1 MHISNHTRADYN
13 VYELRDTSMSTKL
26 NIDEELLAEALR
38 LGGKKSESETVN
50 EALQEYV
57 NRRKQKVILSLF
69 GKVDFDPSYDYK
81 KARQLR

>member
-1 MHISNHTRADYN
+1 
-13 VYELRDTSMSTKL
+13 MSTDL
-26 NIDEELLAEALR
+26 HIDNDLLAEALR

-57 NRRKQKVILSLF
+57 NRRKQKEILSLF

>member
-1 MHISNHTRADYN
+1 
-13 VYELRDTSMSTKL
+13 MSTKL

-38 LGGKKSESETVN
+38 LGGKKSKRETVN

-57 NRRKQKVILSLF
+57 NRRKQQEILSLF

-81 KARQLR
+81 KSRHLR